1 MTAFDRPKDGK
12 KDSKNSP
19 EKAVAKEAVKD
30 APKTPA
36 KPAAKPRT
44 APPRAGGKPPA
55 TDARGARGARSGPPA
70 RRSSGGS
77 PGGSRPR
84 GPREDYPTVQAFVAI
99 GANLGDAEASVKA
112 AMAAIGALQRTQV
125 TARSSLY
132 RSEPVDAEGPDF
144 VNAVVAVRT
153 GLDAEQFLVA
163 LQRLETQ
170 AGRERPFPNAPRT
183 LDLDLLMHGNSV
195 MDTPTL
201 TLPHPRMRER
211 AFVLKPLA
219 EIAPDKVPR
228 AALAR
233 VTGQVVK
240 RIV

>member
-1 MTAFDRPKDGK
+1 MSTPDRPKDGK
-12 KDSKNSP
+12 PSP
-19 EKAVAKEAVKD
+19 KAKAV
-30 APKTPA
+30 
-36 KPAAKPRT
+36 
-44 APPRAGGKPPA
+44 PPRAGGGPKPPSG
-55 TDARGARGARSGPPA
+55 GAKSGPPA
-70 RRSSGGS
+70 RRAPTRAPSSNSRS
-77 PGGSRPR
+77 PRGPR
-84 GPREDYPTVQAFVAI
+84 GPREDYPTVQAFIAI

-112 AMAAIGALQRTQV
+112 AMADIGALQRTVV

-144 VNAVVAVRT
+144 INAVVAVRT
-153 GLDAEQFLVA
+153 GLDAEQLLVA
-163 LQRLETQ
+163 LQRLETL

-195 MDTPTL
+195 IDTPTL

-240 RIV
+240 RIL